1 MTFRF
6 RSETDSGAERRE
18 HVRERTDVT
27 AHIVL
32 PGGETVKCHVR
43 DFSSRGAFLS
53 VASVFGLPISFEL
66 RAGGQT
72 YRAEVVR
79 RGAGFLGVRFA

>member
-1 MTFRF
+1 MAIENRPK
-6 RSETDSGAERRE
+6 SDADAERRE
-18 HVRERTDVT
+18 HVRERADVT
-27 AHIVL
+27 AQIVL

-43 DFSSRGAFLS
+43 DFSTRGALLS

-79 RGAGFLGVRFA
+79 RGAGYLGVRFG

>member
-1 MTFRF
+1 MAIENRPK
-6 RSETDSGAERRE
+6 SDADAERRE
-18 HVRERTDVT
+18 HVRERADVT
-27 AHIVL
+27 AQIVL

-43 DFSSRGAFLS
+43 DFSTRGALLS
-53 VASVFGLPISFEL
+53 VASVFGLPIIFEL

-79 RGAGFLGVRFA
+79 RGAGYLGVRFA